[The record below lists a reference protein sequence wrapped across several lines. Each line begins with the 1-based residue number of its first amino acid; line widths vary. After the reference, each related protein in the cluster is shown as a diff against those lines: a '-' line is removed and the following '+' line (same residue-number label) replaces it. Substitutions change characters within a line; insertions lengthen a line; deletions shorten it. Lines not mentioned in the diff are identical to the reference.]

1 MKNEKFKNAYDK
13 IKSFLASSL
22 TAENTD
28 EITKLSKDLDDM
40 QDAMEKEEQ
49 DHLATKDKL
58 VDYVKSTSFSKK
70 TPDDI
75 PEDDSPKS
83 MEEAEEIALKQLLD
97 NRKNNKG
104 D

>member
-28 EITKLSKDLDDM
+28 EITKLSNDLDAM

>member
-28 EITKLSKDLDDM
+28 EITKLSNDLDAM
-40 QDAMEKEEQ
+40 QEAMEKEEQ

>member
-28 EITKLSKDLDDM
+28 EITKLSNDLDAM
-40 QDAMEKEEQ
+40 QEAMEKEEQ

-97 NRKNNKG
+97 NRNKNKG

>member
-28 EITKLSKDLDDM
+28 EITKLSNDLDAM
-40 QDAMEKEEQ
+40 QEAMEKEEQ

-58 VDYVKSTSFSKK
+58 VDYVKSTSFSKQPSK
-70 TPDDI
+70 DI

-104 D
+104 N